1 MKKILI
7 IITTGFD
14 SCGGLTTVAMNYIRN
29 IDRSNLSIEFCS
41 DNSPDKKLL
50 NELQKNNI
58 KYHQLSSRKKNTIM
72 YYLNLVNLIKRNMY
86 DVIHVHGNSSTMII
100 ELFAAKVCKVK
111 KRIAQVHSS
120 QTSHPILN
128 KMLYLPFKFCY
139 TDAIAVSKQAGDWLF
154 GRDNYTVLNNAIYL
168 NKYKYD
174 EKGRSK
180 IRKKYKIADDEVVIG
195 NVGKLNGGKNHKFLL
210 QIYKEYLIYN
220 PSSKLIIVGGGT
232 LKNELKNI
240 AQKEKIES
248 KVIFADMQTNVE
260 EYLSAMDC
268 FVFTSIYEGLG
279 MALIEAQASGL
290 YCISSDRVPIETS
303 VTSNIQ
309 YLKLNN
315 NIKAWA
321 NAILNCPKIN
331 RDDINIL
338 NEITEN
344 GFDIKV
350 EANKLVKLYLE

>member
-120 QTSHPILN
+120 QTSQ
-128 KMLYLPFKFCY
+128 F
-139 TDAIAVSKQAGDWLF
+139 
-154 GRDNYTVLNNAIYL
+154 
-168 NKYKYD
+168 
-174 EKGRSK
+174 
-180 IRKKYKIADDEVVIG
+180 
-195 NVGKLNGGKNHKFLL
+195 
-210 QIYKEYLIYN
+210 
-220 PSSKLIIVGGGT
+220 
-232 LKNELKNI
+232 
-240 AQKEKIES
+240 
-248 KVIFADMQTNVE
+248 
-260 EYLSAMDC
+260 
-268 FVFTSIYEGLG
+268 
-279 MALIEAQASGL
+279 
-290 YCISSDRVPIETS
+290 
-303 VTSNIQ
+303 
-309 YLKLNN
+309 
-315 NIKAWA
+315 
-321 NAILNCPKIN
+321 
-331 RDDINIL
+331 
-338 NEITEN
+338 
-344 GFDIKV
+344 
-350 EANKLVKLYLE
+350 

>member
-1 MKKILI
+1 
-7 IITTGFD
+7 
-14 SCGGLTTVAMNYIRN
+14 
-29 IDRSNLSIEFCS
+29 
-41 DNSPDKKLL
+41 
-50 NELQKNNI
+50 
-58 KYHQLSSRKKNTIM
+58 
-72 YYLNLVNLIKRNMY
+72 
-86 DVIHVHGNSSTMII
+86 
-100 ELFAAKVCKVK
+100 
-111 KRIAQVHSS
+111 
-120 QTSHPILN
+120 
-128 KMLYLPFKFCY
+128 MLYLPFKFCY